1 MIRWNLRV
9 KDTQEWEQVGKS
21 QLFYSI
27 FNDFIAFFETTKMH
41 KSTGKLSKIINVA
54 KLNAHRPLIT
64 ITQSTEYEWHMENI
78 VSHSWHKICPIRWT
92 SDVLA
97 RHCIFFVQT
106 LKMPITH
113 SFRRKQRKIQ
123 IITLV
128 TFVLRWN
135 YSKSWSIK
143 NFEILEKKN
152 LFTALVVEAY
162 RVMLFTPLLDQKWAK
177 ALRLTFALVFWD
189 YPTGNPKKSW
199 CPTRGC
205 VPLVG

>member
-1 MIRWNLRV
+1 MSIGLFFLLFFPSISEKKCVVVTWPVFGVLKLLAYQIASTQNKLSNKLKMIMIRWNLRV

-123 IITLV
+123 IKLHEIMKYQK
-128 TFVLRWN
+128 FWN
-135 YSKSWSIK
+135 IGKKKHFHRSSGRSI
-143 NFEILEKKN
+143 
-152 LFTALVVEAY
+152 
-162 RVMLFTPLLDQKWAK
+162 
-177 ALRLTFALVFWD
+177 
-189 YPTGNPKKSW
+189 
-199 CPTRGC
+199 
-205 VPLVG
+205 